1 MQKFK
6 YTAADLNNQRV
17 KGVFLAKDEKEL
29 ADRLAKQGLYLVSSK
44 AYQNNTAPAFPRFIK
59 SRMSLEELTGFCRQF
74 SVMQNTHVPILECL
88 DVLRNQHFSAYFT
101 SVLHSVYNDVMSGVL
116 LSSALEKHR
125 RVFPDFFRSMIYV
138 GEMSGRLDL
147 VLTSLADYYEKDF
160 EIRRKIKGAMA
171 YPLMLSVM
179 TVGVLV
185 LMLAFVVP
193 AFRSA
198 MEDMNVVPTGLTR
211 VVYDLSDL
219 IASYWH
225 LMIVAAV
232 TVVILGYLISKSKKG
247 RYFADLLKFKLPI
260 IRNVQ
265 TNMMTARFAKAFGLL
280 LSSGMDL
287 DSALDAVEVVF
298 NNVYIKKKFHSAAQ
312 SVRRGI
318 SLADAFEM
326 HGLFPKTFVQM
337 ITVGE
342 RSASLDEVLMR
353 SCSFFESGVENSLNK
368 LTSKIQPLM
377 LIVLGVIIGA
387 LFIAVYSPML
397 SIMNNLGV

>member
-1 MQKFK
+1 MIK
-6 YTAADLNNQRV
+6 YINRRV
-17 KGVFLAKDEKEL
+17 
-29 ADRLAKQGLYLVSSK
+29 
-44 AYQNNTAPAFPRFIK
+44 
-59 SRMSLEELTGFCRQF
+59 SLGELTSFCRQF
-74 SVMQNTHVPILECL
+74 SVMQNTHVPILESL
-88 DVLRNQHFSAYFT
+88 DVLRNQRFSSYFT
-101 SVLHSVYNDVMSGVL
+101 SVLQVVYEDVMSGVL
-116 LSSALEKHR
+116 LSSALKKHR
-125 RVFPDFFRSMIYV
+125 RVFPDFFTSMIYV

-147 VLTSLADYYEKDF
+147 VLTALADYYEKDF
-160 EIRRKIKGAMA
+160 EIRRKVKSATA

-198 MEDMNVVPTGLTR
+198 MEDMNVVPAGLTR
-211 VVYDLSDL
+211 VVYGFSDFL
-219 IASYWH
+219 ISYWH
-225 LMIVAAV
+225 LMLVVAV
-232 TVVILGYLISKSKKG
+232 TAVALGYLISKSKKG
-247 RYFADLLKFKLPI
+247 RYFVDWLKFKLPV

-265 TNMMTARFAKAFGLL
+265 INMMTARFAKAFGLL

-298 NNVYIKKKFHSAAQ
+298 NNRYIKKKFQSAAQ

-318 SLADAFEM
+318 SLADAFKT
-326 HGLFPKTFVQM
+326 HGLFPKAFIQM

-342 RSASLDEVLMR
+342 KSASLDEVLMR
-353 SCSFFESGVENSLNK
+353 SCSFFESGVENSLNR

-377 LIVLGVIIGA
+377 LIVLGVIIGT

>member
-1 MQKFK
+1 
-6 YTAADLNNQRV
+6 
-17 KGVFLAKDEKEL
+17 
-29 ADRLAKQGLYLVSSK
+29 
-44 AYQNNTAPAFPRFIK
+44 
-59 SRMSLEELTGFCRQF
+59 
-74 SVMQNTHVPILECL
+74 
-88 DVLRNQHFSAYFT
+88 
-101 SVLHSVYNDVMSGVL
+101 
-116 LSSALEKHR
+116 
-125 RVFPDFFRSMIYV
+125 MIYV

-160 EIRRKIKGAMA
+160 ELRRKIKGAMA

-198 MEDMNVVPTGLTR
+198 MEEMNVVPTGLTR

-219 IASYWH
+219 IASYWP
-225 LMIVAAV
+225 LMMVAAV
-232 TVVILGYLISKSKKG
+232 TVVFLGYLISKSEKG

-326 HGLFPKTFVQM
+326 HGLFPKIFIQM